1 MNLLKETR
9 SMGNTTHTKD
19 ITISYFRCQK
29 STCIGA
35 LALPVPTSM
44 QPCELYNLNLLLS
57 CKFKTR
63 HSYTCMN
70 SAIFTSQ
77 SNLPFLDPFAPLI
90 LSRPKNLI
98 CREERKR
105 GCTYVASGDA
115 CYRHIVYMLFI
126 HSKNKVE
133 ESMLLQRECGICFL
147 FFGYG
152 MFSTVLKLHV

>member
-1 MNLLKETR
+1 MHPLKETR

-19 ITISYFRCQK
+19 YFRCQK

-35 LALPVPTSM
+35 LALPAPNFM

-98 CREERKR
+98 C
-105 GCTYVASGDA
+105 TYVASGDA

-133 ESMLLQRECGICFL
+133 ESMLLQRECGVCFL
-147 FFGYG
+147 FCLWKF
-152 MFSTVLKLHV
+152 FPSAQPVKLHVCNADRYR